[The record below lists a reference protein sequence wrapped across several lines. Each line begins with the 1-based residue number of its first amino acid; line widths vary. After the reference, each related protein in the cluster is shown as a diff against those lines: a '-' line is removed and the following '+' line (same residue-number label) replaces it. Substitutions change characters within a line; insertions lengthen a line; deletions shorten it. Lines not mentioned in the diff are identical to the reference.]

1 MATVQYSIITTEES
15 MKPGTIQVQ
24 NKSNR
29 YLIYKQTYPS
39 NRPPF
44 STPKN
49 STIGLG
55 NIPSL
60 YDISIF

>member
-29 YLIYKQTYPS
+29 YFFIRDVDR
-39 NRPPF
+39 NRHTRLTDLLLVPLR
-44 STPKN
+44 
-49 STIGLG
+49 IQL
-55 NIPSL
+55 
-60 YDISIF
+60 